1 MLEDWAQRLTI
12 PGLPEWSGLAV
23 LLVFLLLGLC
33 VLLMPFSVFGVKG
46 RLDSIE
52 AQLDD
57 LRADIRALAMR
68 GGPAAPRDE
77 APPPGALM
85 PPPEPLGRRSEPRIS
100 WPGGRPD

>member
-1 MLEDWAQRLTI
+1 MLQDWAQRLTI

-33 VLLMPFSVFGVKG
+33 LLVMPFSVFGVKG

-68 GGPAAPRDE
+68 GGSVASRDE
-77 APPPGALM
+77 APPPGMLA
-85 PPPEPLGRRSEPRIS
+85 PPPEPTGTRAEPRIN
-100 WPGGRPD
+100 WPRGR

>member
-23 LLVFLLLGLC
+23 LLVFILLGLC
-33 VLLMPFSVFGVKG
+33 VLVMPFSVFGVKG

-57 LRADIRALAMR
+57 LRADLRALAAR
-68 GGPAAPRDE
+68 GGPMAARDE
-77 APPPGALM
+77 AQPPPVMA
-85 PPPEPLGRRSEPRIS
+85 PPPEPAGRRAEPRIN
-100 WPGGRPD
+100 WPSGRAH

>member
-23 LLVFLLLGLC
+23 LLVLLLLGLC
-33 VLLMPFSVFGVKG
+33 VLVMPFSVFGVKG

-57 LRADIRALAMR
+57 IRADIRALAAR
-68 GGPAAPRDE
+68 GGILAARDE
-77 APPPGALM
+77 APPPGVLT
-85 PPPEPLGRRSEPRIS
+85 PPPEPAPRRAEPRIA
-100 WPGGRPD
+100 WPRNPPG

>member
-33 VLLMPFSVFGVKG
+33 VLVMPFSVFGVKG

-57 LRADIRALAMR
+57 LRADIRALAAR
-68 GGPAAPRDE
+68 GGPLATRDE
-77 APPPGALM
+77 VPPPGVMAA
-85 PPPEPLGRRSEPRIS
+85 PPEPGAARAEPRIN
-100 WPGGRPD
+100 WPRGR

>member
-1 MLEDWAQRLTI
+1 MLQDWAQRLTI

-33 VLLMPFSVFGVKG
+33 VLVMPFSVFGVKG

-57 LRADIRALAMR
+57 LRADIRALTMR
-68 GGPAAPRDE
+68 SGPVASRDE
-77 APPPGALM
+77 APPPGMLT
-85 PPPEPLGRRSEPRIS
+85 PPPEPTGARAEPRIN
-100 WPGGRPD
+100 WPRGR